1 MSSKMTKLFLL
12 FLVLVSFICLSFAF
26 PSAYTIHGRD
36 KLDKFSSEEE
46 VLQLFQVW
54 QKEHGRE
61 YGNPEE
67 KAKRFH
73 IFQRNLRYINEMN
86 AKRKSGTQHRL
97 GLNKFADTSPEEFAE
112 TYLKEIDM
120 PSNLGSRKMQK
131 DDDDD
136 CENLPD
142 SVDWREKGAVT
153 EVRDQGECQSHW
165 AFSVTGAIEGIN
177 KIVSGDLVT
186 LSAQELV
193 DCDPSSHGCAGGFY
207 FNAFGYV
214 INNGGIDTEA
224 NYPYTAKNG
233 SCKVNANKAVSIDN
247 LIVVD
252 GTEKGLLC
260 RVSKQPVSVSI
271 DATGLQFYTGGVYG
285 GDNCSKDSR
294 SVTLVC
300 LIVGYGSVGG
310 EDYWIVKSSWGKDW
324 GEEGYLL
331 MKRNV
336 SEEWPYGVCAI
347 NAAAGY
353 PIKRVSSSS
362 PLLSAAI

>member
-12 FLVLVSFICLSFAF
+12 FLVLVSFTCLSFAL
-26 PSAYTIHGRD
+26 PSAYSIHGRD

-61 YGNPEE
+61 YSNPEE

-86 AKRKSGTQHRL
+86 AKRKSLTQHRL
-97 GLNKFADTSPEEFAE
+97 GLNKFADMSPEEFAE
-112 TYLKEIDM
+112 TYLKQIEM
-120 PSNLGSRKMQK
+120 PSNMESRKVQ
-131 DDDDD
+131 DDDD
-136 CENLPD
+136 CQNLPE

-177 KIVSGDLVT
+177 KIVTGDLVT

-193 DCDPSSHGCAGGFY
+193 DCDPASHGCAGGFY

-214 INNGGIDTEA
+214 IDNGGIDTEE

-233 SCKVNANKAVSIDN
+233 SCRVNANKVVSIDN
-247 LIVVD
+247 LLVVD
-252 GTEKGLLC
+252 GTEEGLLC

-271 DATGLQFYTGGVYG
+271 DATGLQFYSGGVYG
-285 GDNCSKDSR
+285 GDNCSKNSR
-294 SVTLVC
+294 SATLVC

-310 EDYWIVKSSWGKDW
+310 EEYWIVKNSWGKEW
-324 GEEGYLL
+324 GENGYLL
-331 MKRNV
+331 IKRNV
-336 SEEWPYGVCAI
+336 SDEWPYGVCAI

-353 PIKRVSSSS
+353 PIKEVSSSS
-362 PLLSAAI
+362 PLLSADI